1 MLTKRQEQVL
11 EFIRAYI
18 RENGYPPS
26 VRDIGEEFG
35 LSPATVHDHLKAL
48 ERKGYLDKK
57 PNRSRSLSVTKQ
69 DRDHRTPSEVPVI
82 GRVAAGSPI
91 LAEENVEDVVRLPD
105 GWAPAGSFLLKVQ
118 GDSMVNAHILDGDYV
133 LVRPQKTAANGEIV
147 VALIDDEATVK
158 RFYKKAKRIEL
169 RAENPAYEPIEVH
182 RSDARSI
189 GLVGKVVGV
198 FRV

>member
-11 EFIRAYI
+11 EFIRSFS

-26 VRDIGEEFG
+26 VRDIGKEFG

-69 DRDHRTPSEVPVI
+69 HRDHHTPTEVPVI
-82 GRVAAGSPI
+82 GRVAAGLPI
-91 LAEENVEDVVRLPD
+91 LAKENVDDIVRLP
-105 GWAPAGSFLLKVQ
+105 GSWVPTGSFLLKVQ
-118 GDSMVNAHILDGDYV
+118 GDSMENAHILDGDYV
-133 LVRPQKTAANGEIV
+133 LVRPQKTAENGEIV

-158 RFYKKAKRIEL
+158 RFYKKADQVEL
-169 RAENPAYEPIEVH
+169 RAENPAYVPIKVH
-182 RSDARSI
+182 SSDSKFI

>member
-1 MLTKRQEQVL
+1 MLTKRQGQVL
-11 EFIRAYI
+11 EFIRSYT
-18 RENGYPPS
+18 RESGYPPS
-26 VRDIGEEFG
+26 VRDIGTEFG

-48 ERKGYLDKK
+48 ERKGYLDRK
-57 PNRSRSLSVTKQ
+57 PNLSRSLSVTKQ
-69 DRDHRTPSEVPVI
+69 DQDQRTPTEVPVI

-91 LAEENVEDVVRLPD
+91 LAEENIEDVVRLPD
-105 GWAPAGSFLLKVQ
+105 GWAPSGSFLLKVQ

-158 RFYKKAKRIEL
+158 RFYKKANRVEL
-169 RAENPAYEPIEVH
+169 RAENPAYEPIQVH
-182 RSDARSI
+182 QSDPRSI
-189 GLVGKVVGV
+189 GLVGRVVGV

>member
-11 EFIRAYI
+11 EFIRSYT
-18 RENGYPPS
+18 RESGYPPS

-48 ERKGYLDKK
+48 ERKGYLDKT

-69 DRDHRTPSEVPVI
+69 DRDHLTPTEVPVI

-91 LAEENVEDVVRLPD
+91 LAEENVEDVVRLPY
-105 GWAPAGSFLLKVQ
+105 GWAPSGSFLLKVQ
-118 GDSMVNAHILDGDYV
+118 GDSMENAHILDGDYV

-158 RFYKKAKRIEL
+158 RFYRKANRIEL

-182 RSDARSI
+182 RSDLRSI